1 MDFCFTYNS
10 TSIYTIISTHVQG
23 IMPHVV
29 EDKRKQKIPEFILK
43 KQRMNLDHLKQKWWD
58 SQVTVKIMFLF
69 FKQKIFLDIEV
80 KISSISNSPEKKLEN
95 HLPRGFCWG

>member
-1 MDFCFTYNS
+1 M
-10 TSIYTIISTHVQG
+10 
-23 IMPHVV
+23 
-29 EDKRKQKIPEFILK
+29 KQKIPEFILK

-80 KISSISNSPEKKLEN
+80 KISSISNSPEKKFEN